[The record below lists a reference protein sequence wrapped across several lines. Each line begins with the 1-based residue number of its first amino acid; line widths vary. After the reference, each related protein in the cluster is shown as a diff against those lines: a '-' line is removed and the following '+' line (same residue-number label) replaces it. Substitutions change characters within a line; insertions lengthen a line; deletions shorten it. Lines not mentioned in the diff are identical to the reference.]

1 MVACCGILNQ
11 WYIYGKFLYGFLG
24 WKRIISPRSSPGEE
38 VFFIE
43 QVELKISVIVVYIWP
58 FLGLWNCVGWDQLAD
73 LIIYTTYDHL
83 KHDCIFDS
91 KYNPCWSQVRSNFKK
106 TWSETN
112 KNDQNILEVFPSD
125 LINVQFISK
134 LYFPHVSI
142 IITT

>member
-24 WKRIISPRSSPGEE
+24 WKRIISPRSSPGEGGL
-38 VFFIE
+38 FYR
-43 QVELKISVIVVYIWP
+43 LKISVIVVYICSV
-58 FLGLWNCVGWDQLAD
+58 FYLWNCVGCDQLAD

-106 TWSETN
+106 L
-112 KNDQNILEVFPSD
+112 DQKRTKMIKTYLKYFQVILLMSNLFQNFTFHTFQ
-125 LINVQFISK
+125 L
-134 LYFPHVSI
+134 
-142 IITT
+142 